1 MFVSYIWSVGSK
13 AVCAAL
19 GIRPGPVTE
28 QSTCLLA
35 TTSPWI
41 SFSFGVFLL
50 PLCLLA
56 LSIAFRKCRHSGLPG
71 QFRQSNVP
79 LAPAT
84 PLPKPCQCPF
94 SQQQWEVNGFP
105 GGSPDLWMVELRFL
119 LSLESSASSLAAYF
133 SVILRVTQDK
143 SDSFFVY
150 HPFGNL
156 IHSPAASEKLFFPG
170 QICQLLQSGSI
181 KHGSELPHILLLIC
195 LDNVNNNKL
204 T

>member
-1 MFVSYIWSVGSK
+1 MGSEAVS
-13 AVCAAL
+13 AAL
-19 GIRPGPVTE
+19 GRRPGPVKE

-50 PLCLLA
+50 PLSLLV
-56 LSIAFRKCRHSGLPG
+56 LSIAFHKCRLSGLPG

-105 GGSPDLWMVELRFL
+105 GGPPDLWKVALRFL

-133 SVILRVTQDK
+133 LSLWGSSRTNRIPSLFATPSETSPTHLQPQT
-143 SDSFFVY
+143 SFSSLARQA
-150 HPFGNL
+150 N
-156 IHSPAASEKLFFPG
+156 FFNQAP
-170 QICQLLQSGSI
+170 
-181 KHGSELPHILLLIC
+181 
-195 LDNVNNNKL
+195 
-204 T
+204 